1 MLNKGTAIPFHKK
14 LCPGCHNI
22 PKSKEWMASPET
34 TGLHV
39 FHIGKRTGYFVH
51 WEPIFIGTH
60 SDPLYDERLS
70 WEGKSDKMTQ
80 VKASHSLSDS
90 TASFALLLV
99 SGGSGSIAGRA
110 TGYGLDGP
118 GSNPGRGE
126 IFRTCPDRPWGPRS
140 LLYNGY
146 RVFPGGKER
155 PGRDADPL
163 SPSSAV
169 VKK

>member
-1 MLNKGTAIPFHKK
+1 MLKNGSAIPFHKK

-22 PKSKEWMASPET
+22 PKSKEWMAAPET

-80 VKASHSLSDS
+80 VRASHSCFVTLHCYIMLCYVVI
-90 TASFALLLV
+90 LLHYITLCY
-99 SGGSGSIAGRA
+99 I
-110 TGYGLDGP
+110 
-118 GSNPGRGE
+118 
-126 IFRTCPDRPWGPRS
+126 
-140 LLYNGY
+140 
-146 RVFPGGKER
+146 
-155 PGRDADPL
+155 
-163 SPSSAV
+163 
-169 VKK
+169 

>member
-1 MLNKGTAIPFHKK
+1 MLRLCGVYPGICLTTEEKARKSLNALIFWIRKKKTFWKLCWRNAILWQVAMLKSGKAIPFHKK

-22 PKSKEWMASPET
+22 PKSKEWIAAPET

-80 VKASHSLSDS
+80 VRAYHSSSDS
-90 TASFALLLV
+90 TASFVLFLV
-99 SGGSGSIAGRA
+99 SESV
-110 TGYGLDGP
+110 
-118 GSNPGRGE
+118 
-126 IFRTCPDRPWGPRS
+126 CRS
-140 LLYNGY
+140 
-146 RVFPGGKER
+146 
-155 PGRDADPL
+155 
-163 SPSSAV
+163 
-169 VKK
+169 